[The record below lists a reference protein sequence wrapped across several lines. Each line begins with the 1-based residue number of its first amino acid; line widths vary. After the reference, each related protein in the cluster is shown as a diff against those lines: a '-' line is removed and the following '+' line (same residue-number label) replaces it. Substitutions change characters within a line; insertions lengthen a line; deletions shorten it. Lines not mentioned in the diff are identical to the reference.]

1 MEIFG
6 SLNRDQI
13 LVQSNNKNTISTS
26 MEAAPVSLQRAEL
39 AEIVVGH

>member
-13 LVQSNNKNTISTS
+13 LVQSNNKNTMSTS
-26 MEAAPVSLQRAEL
+26 IETAPVSLQRGEL
-39 AEIVVGH
+39 AEIVVSH

>member
-13 LVQSNNKNTISTS
+13 LVQSNNKNTMSTS
-26 MEAAPVSLQRAEL
+26 MEAAPVSLQRGEL